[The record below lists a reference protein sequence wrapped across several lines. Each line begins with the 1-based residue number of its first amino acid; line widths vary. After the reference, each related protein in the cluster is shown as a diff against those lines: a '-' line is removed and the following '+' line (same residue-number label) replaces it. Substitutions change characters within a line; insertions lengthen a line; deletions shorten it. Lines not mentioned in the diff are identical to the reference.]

1 MKGVTFMHKHNND
14 KYKWA
19 APVIHNERLARFVK
33 SSYTLDS
40 LERLM
45 NEIAQLGVCKI
56 FHWSS
61 GAVPAVRPDLG
72 PQLQEEFERG
82 RTLKSALGLTSK
94 ELKQLMQLG
103 HNRSDSS
110 DNGIGNKLVSKAL
123 PALRP
128 FLANALK
135 SGQCVCCA
143 LGLKHIKPGLEAAAE
158 NGMLASWD
166 RDTNLVSLGETVAVL
181 DPTMASM
188 FGLPTDNWK
197 RGLFSCM
204 KHHYDYRYRFT
215 DIIENRRTGFDYDYR
230 PHIMYDGIT
239 LAEMDKK
246 WGYAQNDALGLMGF
260 NLFYHLNS
268 VRPDGQPWLTWDS
281 SELQPMARTLGG
293 LLVPYFEK
301 VRVYEDYDFSAWED
315 FLAKHS
321 TSILT
326 VAQFLIEQGIF
337 VRKHGPIEVEEDGR
351 RYEVTA
357 GRISHLLQLC
367 REHAYTQLPNEFVRS
382 ERGDTRAYDLS
393 LLIPLVMGA
402 ISGRHVIDDPMK
414 RQIINFTRQY
424 LMGAIGIRRY
434 LGDIWNGQTNNPN
447 HIPGEEAEWTLGDPM
462 LSFIFGD
469 MYINSDGD
477 EQLLQEQ
484 ILHLNRTIGCID
496 AEGNMPESWIVD
508 PATGQRKA
516 NINNPLQWP
525 IAMLL
530 LALYGLKKSLLHKQ
544 AMGW

>member
-1 MKGVTFMHKHNND
+1 MYKPRKFNNRN
-14 KYKWA
+14 KKWA

-33 SSYTLDS
+33 TSYTLES
-40 LERLM
+40 LEKLM
-45 NEIAQLGVCKI
+45 SELAQMGVCKL

-82 RTLKSALGLTSK
+82 MTLKSALGLNTK
-94 ELKQLMQLG
+94 ELKQLMRLAHDRASQD
-103 HNRSDSS
+103 HSA
-110 DNGIGNKLVSKAL
+110 GNKLISKAA
-123 PALRP
+123 PQLRP
-128 FLANALK
+128 YLYSAL
-135 SGQCVCCA
+135 SGGQCVCCA
-143 LGLKHIKPGLEAAAE
+143 LGLKHIQPGLEAAAE

-166 RDTNLVSLGETVAVL
+166 RDTSLVSLGETVAVL
-181 DPTMASM
+181 DPAMASM
-188 FGLPTDNWK
+188 FGIPTDAWK
-197 RGLFSCM
+197 RGLMSCL

-215 DIIENRRTGFDYDYR
+215 DIIENRKTGFDYDDR

-281 SELQPMARTLGG
+281 SELQPMANTVGG

-301 VRVYEDYDFSAWED
+301 VHAYEDYDFSAWED

-326 VAQFLIEQGIF
+326 VAQFLIELGIF
-337 VRKHGPIEVEEDGR
+337 VRKNGPIEVKEDGR
-351 RYEVTA
+351 RYEITTA
-357 GRISHLLQLC
+357 RVLNLLQLC
-367 REHAYTQLPNEFVRS
+367 REHAYRQLPNEFVS
-382 ERGDTRAYDLS
+382 SHNGSTRAYDLS

-402 ISGRHVIDDPMK
+402 VSGRHIVDDQMK
-414 RQIINFTRQY
+414 RQIIGFTRQY

-434 LGDIWNGQTNNPN
+434 LGDIWLGHINDPN
-447 HIPGEEAEWTLGDPM
+447 LKPGEEAEWTLGDPM
-462 LSFIFGD
+462 LSVIFGD
-469 MYINSDGD
+469 MYITSDGD

-484 ILHLNRTIGCID
+484 IFHLNRAIGCID
-496 AEGNMPESWIVD
+496 ADGGMPESWIVD
-508 PATGQRKA
+508 KRTGQRKP

-530 LALYGLKKSLLHKQ
+530 LALYALKRSLLHKQ